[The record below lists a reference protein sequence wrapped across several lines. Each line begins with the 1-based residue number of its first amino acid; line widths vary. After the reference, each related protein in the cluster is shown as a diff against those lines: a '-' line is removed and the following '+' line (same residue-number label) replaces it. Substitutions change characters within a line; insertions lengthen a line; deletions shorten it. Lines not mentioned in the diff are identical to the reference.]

1 MRYLEVFQAFQSPP
15 TALPPPAHNTG
26 RSVPLSNLRR
36 HYRSHS
42 SSHCLPLITGGLADS
57 QAILTAVTENWIL
70 RARAVTPPAAAHTPV
85 FFFGT
90 RIEVSKHS
98 TTELGPRSLILW
110 EVKEAS
116 ATCAGLGVQLHRSFY
131 LAGTRLWPWSPALPR
146 RKTLACEAGF
156 LCVA

>member
-1 MRYLEVFQAFQSPP
+1 MFPNHCISQGTLTCSGLDIPPQTRFSGLYLVMRYLEVFQAFQSPP

-98 TTELGPRSLILW
+98 TTELGPRSLIL
-110 EVKEAS
+110 
-116 ATCAGLGVQLHRSFY
+116 
-131 LAGTRLWPWSPALPR
+131 
-146 RKTLACEAGF
+146 
-156 LCVA
+156 